1 VRVEWTGTTGSEP
14 VMELV
19 EPENGEVV
27 LALGQIPAFVWI
39 GE

>member
-1 VRVEWTGTTGSEP
+1 VTTGSEP

-19 EPENGEVV
+19 KPEGREVV
-27 LALGQIPAFVWI
+27 LALGQIPALVWI